1 MPTDTRRSD
10 GTVATRFY
18 GAEKSDESIAGA
30 MDKARLSST
39 AGAGLGSKG
48 KALTGA
54 PKQEPNESPQSF
66 GERMRKWREVQAQQ
80 KAFGGK

>member
-18 GAEKSDESIAGA
+18 GAEKSDETIAGA

-54 PKQEPNESPQSF
+54 PKQEPGESPSAY
-66 GERMRKWREVQAQQ
+66 GERLRKYRETEAQ
-80 KAFGGK
+80 KRAFK